1 MHARLASIGPQPL
14 VLDEVVR
21 QVSGTGAGHGAVVT
35 FIGTVRG
42 ENAGRRVR
50 WLEYEAYD
58 RLALNAFASI
68 LEEARGY
75 WPAVCVAFRHR
86 TGRLELGEASG
97 VIAASSPHRAEAFAA
112 CRYVIERIKQ
122 VAPVWKREFFEG
134 GDSWIEGAPARP
146 DDEGARHDAY
156 RRACG

>member
-1 MHARLASIGPQPL
+1 MHDRAVAIGSAAIDLGAVVAL
-14 VLDEVVR
+14 VSDGEP
-21 QVSGTGAGHGAVVT
+21 AHGAVVT

-42 ENAGRRVR
+42 ENRGRQVR

-58 RLALNAFASI
+58 ELALKTFQSI
-68 LEEARGY
+68 LDETRGHWPTAR
-75 WPAVCVAFRHR
+75 VAFRHR
-86 TGRLELGEASG
+86 TGRVELGEASV

-134 GDSWIEGAPARP
+134 GDSWIEGATARP
-146 DDEGARHDAY
+146 DDETARQEAY

>member
-1 MHARLASIGPQPL
+1 MHNRLVGIGSGR
-14 VLDEVVR
+14 LDLDAVVR
-21 QVSGTGAGHGAVVT
+21 QVSDGEAGHGAVVT

-42 ENAGRRVR
+42 ETAGRRVL

-58 RLALNAFASI
+58 ELALKAFQFI
-68 LEEARGY
+68 LDEARQH
-75 WPAVCVAFRHR
+75 WPAARVAFHHR
-86 TGRLELGEASG
+86 TGRVELGEASV

-134 GDSWIEGAPARP
+134 GESWVEGATARP
-146 DDEGARHDAY
+146 DDEGARQEAF
-156 RRACG
+156 RRACR